1 VKNRW
6 VVRGY
11 QHEVRNERNLPNVA
25 GFIYDEG
32 GARGRLCLVGER
44 VVWREGK
51 KKEVMA
57 NWMDQ
62 SAYQKLFRLDAWND
76 VVILAKGNRIQHFLN
91 GQLIVDF
98 TDEDPQL
105 QLLDGVLALQ
115 LHAGAPMWA
124 EFRDVRL
131 KKLQP

>member
-1 VKNRW
+1 
-6 VVRGY
+6 
-11 QHEVRNERNLPNVA
+11 
-25 GFIYDEG
+25 
-32 GARGRLCLVGER
+32 
-44 VVWREGK
+44 VVWRDGK
-51 KKEVMA
+51 KKEVVA

-62 SAYQKLFRLDAWND
+62 PAYQKLFRLDDWND
-76 VVILAKGNRIQHFLN
+76 VVLLAKGNRIQHFLN

-105 QLLDGVLALQ
+105 QLLEGVLALQ

>member
-1 VKNRW
+1 
-6 VVRGY
+6 
-11 QHEVRNERNLPNVA
+11 
-25 GFIYDEG
+25 
-32 GARGRLCLVGER
+32 
-44 VVWREGK
+44 VVWRDGK
-51 KKEVMA
+51 KKEVVA

-62 SAYQKLFRLDAWND
+62 PAYQKLFRLDDWND

-105 QLLDGVLALQ
+105 QLLEGVLALQ